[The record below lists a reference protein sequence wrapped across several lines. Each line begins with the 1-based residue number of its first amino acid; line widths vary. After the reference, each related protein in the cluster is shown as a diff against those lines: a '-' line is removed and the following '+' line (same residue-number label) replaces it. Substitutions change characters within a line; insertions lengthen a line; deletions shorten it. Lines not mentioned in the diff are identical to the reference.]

1 MIDFY
6 HAPMKNPN
14 FQNLILIVSLALL
27 SPLLASSIASSPEVD
42 LTGIWRGVIDP
53 DGSGIEL
60 VFHIESSGETG
71 WRGTVDT
78 PAQNSFGLPLSGV
91 SAAADGSV
99 TFEVAATGG
108 IYEAKLEPDQKGLRG
123 SWKQRGAELTLDC
136 EREPL
141 PPPVPADVVTALPG
155 IWEGVLPV
163 GSIKL
168 RIILKFEATDGNT
181 LSGFMVSPDQ
191 SPAEVAITRI
201 DRLDDRMVRV
211 CLGEVFV
218 RMELALSGAGDQLDG
233 TFHQGRGKFDI
244 SLSKQEQVSEVL
256 RPQEPK
262 PPFPYRSEEV
272 SYPNEAAGIKF
283 AGTLTI
289 PEGDGPFPSVL
300 LITGSG
306 GQDRDEAIFQHRPFF
321 VIADHLSRRGIAVLR
336 VDDRGV
342 GETTRG
348 TDPEKETTVDYV
360 GDVLCGIEFLKGRS
374 EVESKRIGLIG
385 HSEGGV
391 IAPLAAVASDDVAF
405 IIMMAGTGIRGDQ
418 LLLKQNELISLASGI
433 DEQEIAR
440 GLDLSRQ
447 LFALLLEDDLDAE
460 TTRSRMEAIV
470 RASPDLSDGE
480 DGDAEVARV
489 IGELELPW
497 IHWFVRYDPAPTIE
511 QVTCPVLAVIGTL
524 DLQVPCKDNLE
535 AIGAALE
542 RGKNPDFEL
551 VEFAGLN
558 HLFQHC
564 DTGSPSEYGEIE
576 ETFSIEVLEK
586 MTKWILHRFGNNKER
601 KGTD

>member
-1 MIDFY
+1 ML
-6 HAPMKNPN
+6 PMKIFN
-14 FQNLILIVSLALL
+14 FHILVLFVSLVAP
-27 SPLLASSIASSPEVD
+27 SPLLASSIASSVEVD

-60 VFHIESSGETG
+60 VFHIESNGENG

-78 PAQNSFGLPLSGV
+78 PTQNSYGLPLSGV
-91 SAAADGSV
+91 TAAADGSV
-99 TFEVAATGG
+99 IIEVAATGG
-108 IYEAKLEPDQKGLRG
+108 IYKATLEADNKELRG

-136 EREPL
+136 QREPL
-141 PPPVPADVVTALPG
+141 PQAVPEAVLAALPG

-163 GSIKL
+163 GSIQL
-168 RIILKFEATDGNT
+168 RIILKIEATDDNT
-181 LSGFMVSPDQ
+181 LSGVMVSPDP
-191 SPAEVAITRI
+191 SPAEIAITRI
-201 DRLDDRMVRV
+201 DRLDDRQVRV

-244 SLSKQEQVSEVL
+244 TFSKQDQVTEVL
-256 RPQEPK
+256 RPQEPQ

-272 SYPNEAAGIKF
+272 SYPNEVAGIKF

-289 PEGDGPFPSVL
+289 PEGEGPFPSVL

-306 GQDRDEAIFQHRPFF
+306 GQDRDESIFQHRPFF
-321 VIADHLSRRGIAVLR
+321 VIADHLTRRGVAVLR

-348 TDPEKETTVDYV
+348 PGTEPEKETTADYV
-360 GDVLCGIEFLKGRS
+360 GDALCGIKFLKSRP
-374 EVESKRIGLIG
+374 EVDNKRIGLIG

-391 IAPLAAVASDDVAF
+391 IAPLAAVESDDVAF

-433 DEQEIAR
+433 DKDEIAR

-447 LFALLLEDDLDAE
+447 LFGLLLEDDLDAD

-470 RASPDLSDGE
+470 RASPDLPEGE
-480 DGDAEVARV
+480 EGDAEVARV
-489 IGELELPW
+489 IGELEIPW

-511 QVTCPVLAVIGTL
+511 KVTCPVLAVNGSL
-524 DLQVPCKDNLE
+524 DLQVPCKENLKS
-535 AIGAALE
+535 IGAALE

-564 DTGSPSEYGEIE
+564 TTGSPSEYGKIE
-576 ETFSIEVLEK
+576 ETFSIEVMEK
-586 MTKWILHRFGNNKER
+586 MTKWILHRFGNHKER
-601 KGTD
+601 KLSD

>member
-1 MIDFY
+1 MP
-6 HAPMKNPN
+6 PMKNFN
-14 FQNLILIVSLALL
+14 FLFLIGLVSLVVP
-27 SPLLASSIASSPEVD
+27 SPVASSSASCADVD

-53 DGSGIEL
+53 DGSGLEL
-60 VFHIESSGETG
+60 VFHIESSGENG

-78 PAQNSFGLPLSGV
+78 PVQNSFGLPLSGV
-91 SAAADGSV
+91 TATADGSV
-99 TFEVAATGG
+99 TFVVAATGG
-108 IYEAKLEPDQKGLRG
+108 VYEAKLEADNKELRG
-123 SWKQRGAELTLDC
+123 RWKQRGSELTLDC
-136 EREPL
+136 KREPL
-141 PPPVPADVVTALPG
+141 PAPVPEDVATALPG

-168 RIILKFEATDGNT
+168 RIILKFDATDDNR

-191 SPAEVAITRI
+191 SPAEITITRV
-201 DRLDDRMVRV
+201 DRLEDQKVRV

-244 SLSKQEQVSEVL
+244 SLSKQDQVTEVL

-262 PPFPYRSEEV
+262 PPFPYRSEEI
-272 SYPNEAAGIKF
+272 SYPNEDAGIKF

-306 GQDRDEAIFQHRPFF
+306 GQDRDESIFQHRPFF
-321 VIADHLSRRGIAVLR
+321 VIADHLTRRGVAVLR

-348 TDPEKETTVDYV
+348 PGTEPEKETTADYV
-360 GDVLCGIEFLKGRS
+360 GDALCGIEFLKSRP
-374 EVESKRIGLIG
+374 EVDNKRIGLIG

-391 IAPLAAVASDDVAF
+391 IAPLAAVKSDDVAF

-418 LLLKQNELISLASGI
+418 LLLKQNELISLASGV
-433 DEQEIAR
+433 DKEEIAR
-440 GLDLSRQ
+440 GLELSRQ
-447 LFALLLEDDLDAE
+447 LFALLLEDDLDVK
-460 TTRSRMEAIV
+460 TTRSRIEAIV
-470 RASPDLSDGE
+470 RASPDLPEGE
-480 DGDAEVARV
+480 EGDAEVARM
-489 IGELELPW
+489 IGELEIPW

-511 QVTCPVLAVIGTL
+511 RVTCPVLAVNGTL
-524 DLQVPCKDNLE
+524 DLQVPCKENIE
-535 AIGAALE
+535 AIRAALE
-542 RGKNPDFEL
+542 RGKNTDFEL

-564 DTGSPSEYGEIE
+564 TTGSPSEYGEIE

-586 MTKWILHRFGNNKER
+586 MTEWILHRFGNNEDR
-601 KGTD
+601 